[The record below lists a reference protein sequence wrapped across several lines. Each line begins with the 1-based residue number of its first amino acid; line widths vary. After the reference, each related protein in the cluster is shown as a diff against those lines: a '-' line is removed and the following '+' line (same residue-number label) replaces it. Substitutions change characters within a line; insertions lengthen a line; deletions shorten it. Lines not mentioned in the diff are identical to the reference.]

1 MKFLGLIIGVFLL
14 IAVFPQGVRAQ
25 QAWVESD
32 YCNNATG
39 EYKITRDMIKNSDSG
54 SVTASM
60 IEAKSFKIC
69 TTDRSLHIQKIDDPV
84 GWANERY
91 VRYCPVGKAIPY
103 MKLEGEYS
111 SGGCCASGEIGIKGY
126 QGRTLCCPS
135 NTISDADAKC
145 ILDNN
150 SRVDPV
156 NSTSFS
162 TVTATT
168 SSSPYKLGAPL
179 FTCPSDACLVDNPT
193 FQRKTLL
200 EDNNTNSYPLTQS
213 QTLDY
218 ICLPQG
224 ASMVG
229 VYGPDGEDLKDL
241 FCSYQQAVDPVVLTL
256 VSINPDI
263 SSCQEIDDL
272 AERQN
277 CLECFMKNIDPNNP
291 NAPKAFVYSS
301 IGCVDT
307 RQNEFITR
315 LFQIGFGMLGGFGV
329 LRIMWGS
336 ILRQSTDPAKIQEGK
351 DMITSSIWALITLAV
366 TIPLLRFLGINLLQL
381 LPNNFLR

>member
-168 SSSPYKLGAPL
+168 SSSPYKIGASL
-179 FTCPSDACLVDNPT
+179 FTCPADSCLVQGT
-193 FQRKTLL
+193 ELL
-200 EDNNTNSYPLTQS
+200 EDNNTANRPFTQA
-213 QTLDY
+213 QRDDHK
-218 ICLPQG
+218 CLPHG
-224 ASMVG
+224 TALKG
-229 VYGPDGEDLKDL
+229 VFQDGVSLSGK
-241 FCSYQQAVDPVVLTL
+241 FCSYQQAEDPVVLTL

-291 NAPKAFVYSS
+291 NAPKSYVYSS

-329 LRIMWGS
+329 LRIMWGA

-351 DMITSSIWALITLAV
+351 DLITSSIWALVTLAV